1 MVKVYNIQVLVSHLS
16 IGCGPP
22 RMRVPLPLDTK
33 YKQARLAKKNFCISI
48 WPPFVARKMTLRV
61 RSRKSG
67 YTYTYT
73 AMVLFWGVEHD

>member
-33 YKQARLAKKNFCISI
+33 YKQARLAKKNFCI
-48 WPPFVARKMTLRV
+48 WPAPFVARKMTLRV